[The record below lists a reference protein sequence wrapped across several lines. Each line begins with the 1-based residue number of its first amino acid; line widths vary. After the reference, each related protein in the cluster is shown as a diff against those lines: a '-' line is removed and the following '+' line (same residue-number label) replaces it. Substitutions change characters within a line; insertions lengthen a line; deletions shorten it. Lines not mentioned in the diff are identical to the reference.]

1 MDGSRPDRHRPL
13 SAQLPRVLAGGR
25 SRAQLRLIREPAHP
39 GSDRARTGEDRYQPR
54 VIDASMGPKDP
65 TKTHPGDGC
74 QCILLPV

>member
-25 SRAQLRLIREPAHP
+25 SRAQLRLIREPAHQ

-54 VIDASMGPKDP
+54 ISDPSMGSKDP
-65 TKTHPGDGC
+65 TATHPGDGS